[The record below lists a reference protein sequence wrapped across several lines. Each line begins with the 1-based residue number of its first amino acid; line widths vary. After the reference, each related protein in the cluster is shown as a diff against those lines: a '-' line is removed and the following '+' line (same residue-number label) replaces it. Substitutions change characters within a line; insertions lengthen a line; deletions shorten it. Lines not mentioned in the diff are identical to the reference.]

1 MLGHSVAC
9 TRMASDRSPGEWNQA
24 VRQQAAVARI
34 GQIGLRSDDLDD
46 VLREAMVAASETLG
60 VDDLALF
67 EVQADG
73 TSLVGRAGL
82 RSGQIVSRRQM
93 GRIELPAGA
102 GSLPGFVVEQ
112 RAPIVAPDLLGDQRF
127 VAMAPQHGVDVRAA
141 LAAPIA
147 WDERPWGVL
156 VAYDTSLRSWS
167 DDEVHFVQTIA
178 NTMGLAI
185 SRTAIERELR
195 DSSTRLD
202 LSLSAGGLGA
212 WSWDLQGDRL
222 WLNAAALEM
231 YGLEPGAFSGR
242 GLDFLAVIH
251 PEDRSRFP
259 EAMAG
264 GQRPTVD
271 QHNVFRIVRPDN
283 GELRWVEIWGRP
295 LEAGSP
301 DLHLVGVCSDV
312 TQRRLVEQQ
321 QAEILERE
329 HDARLV
335 AEKARE
341 RLAFLA
347 EASTVLSSSLDP
359 VVTLESL
366 GGLCVPD
373 LADICFID
381 LIGDD
386 GILHDQVGLG
396 STEVRLHDA
405 QLLRKRRKELAGNA
419 PTSSGHLEA
428 LGGKGILYQSIDDEQ
443 LVAAA
448 ADADHLALFRRF
460 DARSTIMAPLVA
472 RGRVLGVITLV
483 RCGEQKLFDDDD
495 LAMIEELA
503 ARAAL
508 ATDNGRLYHSRN
520 RVARSLQEALLPPAM
535 PDVDGLAF
543 AARYVVA
550 EADVAIGGDF
560 YDVMPVGPSAWG
572 VVVGDVCGR
581 GPDAAALTGLV
592 RHTLRSAVVREQRP
606 SRVLRQTNLAMLQQ
620 IDDASFC
627 TAAYLRVELD
637 RPVPGRVSI
646 SASSA
651 GHPRPVL
658 VRAAGAPEVLDCA
671 GTLLGVVREPVLF
684 DVSVELGP
692 GDAIVLY
699 TDGVTEARR
708 GNDLFGEDRLIEVL
722 AGLAGRTAEDIASG
736 VEAAVADFRRSA
748 SDDTAIL
755 VLQAVAPA

>member
-1 MLGHSVAC
+1 
-9 TRMASDRSPGEWNQA
+9 MATDRSPGEWSLA

-34 GQIGLRSDDLDD
+34 GQLGLRSDDLDE
-46 VLREAMVAASETLG
+46 VLSEAMVAAAETL
-60 VDDLALF
+60 DTPDLALF
-67 EVQADG
+67 EVQPG
-73 TSLVGRAGL
+73 RTVLQGRAGM
-82 RSGQIVSRRQM
+82 RDGKVVTRRQM
-93 GRIELPAGA
+93 ARIELPVGP
-102 GSLPGFVVEQ
+102 GSLPGFTVAQ
-112 RAPIVAPDLLGDQRF
+112 RAPVIAPDLLGDERF
-127 VAMAPQHGVDVRAA
+127 VAMAPRHGVAVRAA
-141 LAAPIA
+141 LAAPIR
-147 WDERPWGVL
+147 WDAEPWGVL
-156 VAYDTSLRSWS
+156 VAYDADLRAWT

-185 SRTAIERELR
+185 QRSAIERELR

-231 YGLEPGAFSGR
+231 YGLAAGGFTGR
-242 GLDFLAVIH
+242 GLDFMAVIH
-251 PEDRSRFP
+251 PEDRARFP
-259 EAMAG
+259 QGLPGDATPSVE
-264 GQRPTVD
+264 
-271 QHNVFRIVRPDN
+271 QHNVFRIIRPDS
-283 GELRWVEIWGRP
+283 GELRWIEVWGRP

-312 TQRRLVEQQ
+312 TQRHLAEQQ
-321 QAEILERE
+321 QAEILARE
-329 HDARLV
+329 HEARV
-335 AEKARE
+335 AAESARE

-347 EASTVLSSSLDP
+347 EASAVLSSSLDP
-359 VVTLESL
+359 STTLTSL
-366 GGLCVPD
+366 GKLCVPT

-381 LIGDD
+381 LVSDD
-386 GILHDQVGLG
+386 GILHDEVAVG

-405 QLLRKRRKELAGNA
+405 QQLRRRRKELAGA
-419 PTSSGHLEA
+419 SPTSSGHLEA
-428 LGGKGILYQSIDDEQ
+428 LGGKGILYQSIDDEH

-460 DARSTIMAPLVA
+460 AARSTIMAPLVA
-472 RGRVLGVITLV
+472 RGRVIGVITLV
-483 RCGEQKLFDDDD
+483 RCGDQVLFDDDD
-495 LAMIEELA
+495 LAMVEELA
-503 ARAAL
+503 GRAAL
-508 ATDNGRLYHSRN
+508 ATDNGRLFHSRN

-535 PDVDGLAF
+535 PRVDGLAF

-560 YDVMPVGPSAWG
+560 YDVMPVAPSAWG

-606 SRVLRQTNLAMLQQ
+606 SRVLRQTNQAMLQQ

-627 TAAYLRVELD
+627 TAAYLRVELAD
-637 RPVPGRVSI
+637 PVSGRVRI
-646 SASSA
+646 AASSA

-658 VRAAGAPEVLDCA
+658 VRAGGGAEVLDCA
-671 GTLLGVVREPVLF
+671 GTLLGVVPDPALQ
-684 DVSVELGP
+684 DVAFELGP
-692 GDAIVLY
+692 RDAIVLY

-708 GNDLFGEDRLIEVL
+708 GGELFGEARLVEVL
-722 AGLAGRTAEDIASG
+722 ASLAGRSAEEIATG
-736 VEAAVADFRRSA
+736 VEVAVADFRRSA

-755 VLQAVAPA
+755 VVQAVTPA